1 MKPIHHHRVL
11 PAAMPVAR
19 PARAW
24 PVWAAA
30 AGRRLWRHQG
40 GAVNMEYVVM
50 ALLVAVGAVLVVIT
64 FGRSIASMF
73 IAGSESAALEAHES
87 QTNLDVR
94 RADRA
99 VDGARSRMYHDATHE

>member
-1 MKPIHHHRVL
+1 MKAIHHKRVL
-11 PAAMPVAR
+11 PAAMSLVRPAPAW
-19 PARAW
+19 PARAS
-24 PVWAAA
+24 A

-40 GAVNMEYVVM
+40 GAVNMEYVLM
-50 ALLVAVGAVLVVIT
+50 ALLVAAGAVLVVIT

-87 QTNLDVR
+87 QMNLDVR